1 MMLITM
7 IRTLTSSQGQ
17 PAGALRGPKFA
28 HTESKEAVSRQ
39 THQALSPRGST
50 GGYMSKDEVRVVG
63 GPLTL
68 LSRTLSH
75 CMSGPWDVDE
85 GALWR
90 FPDSVTEQ

>member
-50 GGYMSKDEVRVVG
+50 GGYMSKERG
-63 GPLTL
+63 KG
-68 LSRTLSH
+68 SRLAINSAVSNSESLH
-75 CMSGPWDVDE
+75 EWAMGC
-85 GALWR
+85 R
-90 FPDSVTEQ
+90 